1 MLSKSRFLAGLQC
14 SKLLWLRVHEPDAP
28 ELVWD
33 PGPQAIL
40 DRGTRIG
47 ELARQQFPGG
57 ILIANDERRVQATRE
72 AIEAG
77 ASVIYEASFVADDTF
92 VAVDALERAPAG
104 WKLVEVKS
112 TLSVKDEH
120 IPDAAVQLHVLERSG
135 LHVHAVEIMHLNRDC
150 RHPDLANLFARTDV
164 TARVRALLP
173 AMPARIAAQLGVL
186 RGSLPVVATGPHCAA
201 PHPCPFQSRCFA
213 PLPEHHVSSLYRGG
227 RRVAELLAGGVER
240 IEDIAEPL
248 EGIRERQRRA
258 VQTGELVVE
267 GDLDAVVAA
276 FASPVAF
283 VDFETV
289 SPAVPCWPGCSPYQ
303 SVPVQFSVHMQ
314 RAGGQIVHREWL
326 ADGPEDPRRSLA
338 IALLE
343 ACAGAGTIVAYSASF
358 ERGLIEDLATA
369 CPDLAPALLE
379 LAGRLVDLLPIV
391 REHVY
396 HPDFDGAFGLKVVA
410 PALTGVGY
418 EDLEVAGG
426 DLAAASLERL
436 LFDRII
442 DGEARAKLRCA
453 LLDYCGRD
461 TWVLVLLLRRLRE
474 LASETEHAS

>member
-33 PGPQAIL
+33 PGAQAIL

-47 ELARQQFPGG
+47 EVARQQFPGG
-57 ILIANDERRVQATRE
+57 ILIAGDERRVQATRE

-92 VAVDALERAPAG
+92 VAVDALERTPAG

-112 TLSVKDEH
+112 TLSVKEEH

-135 LHVHAVEIMHLNRDC
+135 LNVQAVEIMHLNRDC

-164 TARVRALLP
+164 TARARALLP
-173 AMPARIAAQLGVL
+173 AMPARIAAQLDVL
-186 RGSLPVVATGPHCAA
+186 RGSLPVVATGPHCSA

-258 VQTGELVVE
+258 VQTGALVVE
-267 GDLDAVVAA
+267 GDLGAAVGA
-276 FASPVAF
+276 FAAPVAF
-283 VDFETV
+283 LDFETV
-289 SPAVPCWPGCSPYQ
+289 SPAVPCWPGCAPYQ
-303 SVPVQFSVHMQ
+303 SVPVQFSVHVEHP
-314 RAGGQIVHREWL
+314 GQIVHHEWL
-326 ADGPEDPRRSLA
+326 AEGPEDPRRPLA
-338 IALLE
+338 MALLE
-343 ACAGAGTIVAYSASF
+343 ACAAAGTIVAYGASF
-358 ERGLIEDLATA
+358 ERRLIGDLAAA
-369 CPDLAPALLE
+369 CPDLAPGLLD
-379 LAGRLVDLLPIV
+379 LAARLVDLLPLV

-396 HPDFDGAFGLKVVA
+396 HPDFDGSFGLKAVA
-410 PALTGVGY
+410 PPLTGLGY

-426 DLAAASLERL
+426 DVALAALDRL
-436 LFDRII
+436 LFDPVA
-442 DGEARAKLRCA
+442 DGDARAKLRSDLLAYCA
-453 LLDYCGRD
+453 RD
-461 TWVLVLLLRRLRE
+461 TWVLVLLLRRFRLC
-474 LASETEHAS
+474 S